1 VVTPDSDRDKL
12 DAPLNQFLAPD
23 LVLLEM
29 AEVGAQRA
37 VQRTVPEVIVL
48 SMLAGGFITI
58 GALFATLIA
67 PVRATRV
74 SSACWRGSA
83 SPPGSSSW
91 CCPVRCCSPR

>member
-48 SMLAGGFITI
+48 SMLAG
-58 GALFATLIA
+58 
-67 PVRATRV
+67 
-74 SSACWRGSA
+74 
-83 SPPGSSSW
+83 SSS
-91 CCPVRCCSPR
+91 RSGRCSPR